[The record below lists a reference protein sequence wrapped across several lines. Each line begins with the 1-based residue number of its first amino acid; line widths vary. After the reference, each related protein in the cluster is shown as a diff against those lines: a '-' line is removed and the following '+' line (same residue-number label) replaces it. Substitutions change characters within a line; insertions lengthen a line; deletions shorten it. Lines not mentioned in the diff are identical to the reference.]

1 MSRQNEKIMS
11 DILEFALIVI
21 IVSASGVM
29 SPGPLFAANITHGLK
44 NGTKAGIKI
53 AIGHS
58 LVEFPLVIL
67 LGIGILS
74 MEVFPEF
81 RTIISIL
88 GAITLFVFAF
98 LQIKTILNKNKKIST
113 KLKQGPIITGVLLSG
128 LNPFFI
134 IWWLTIGLKLISD
147 AMAIWAFAGI
157 LIVFVL
163 HIWMDFVWLGATA
176 FLISKSKKIIS
187 NTNYK
192 IIVLALS
199 AILIYFGITFLI
211 DVIS

>member
-1 MSRQNEKIMS
+1 MSNI
-11 DILEFALIVI
+11 IEFAIIVI
-21 IVSASGVM
+21 IISASGVM
-29 SPGPLFAANITHGLK
+29 SPGPLFAANITYGLK
-44 NGTKAGIKI
+44 QGTKAGIKI

-58 LVEFPLVIL
+58 LVELPLVIL

-74 MEVFPEF
+74 LEIFPEF
-81 RTIISIL
+81 KTIISIL

-98 LQIKTILNKNKKIST
+98 IQIKSTLKKNEKTET
-113 KLKQGPIITGVLLSG
+113 KLKQGPIITGVLLSA

-147 AMAIWAFAGI
+147 AMAIWAFVGI

-163 HIWMDFVWLGATA
+163 HVWMDFVWLGSTA

-192 IIVLALS
+192 IIMLALS
-199 AILIYFGITFLI
+199 AVLIYFGITFLT
-211 DVIS
+211 DVIN

>member
-1 MSRQNEKIMS
+1 MSN
-11 DILEFALIVI
+11 ILEFALIVI
-21 IVSASGVM
+21 IISASGVM

-176 FLISKSKKIIS
+176 FLVSKSKKIIS
-187 NTNYK
+187 NTSYRA
-192 IIVLALS
+192 IILALS
-199 AILIYFGITFLI
+199 IILIYFGITFLM
-211 DVIS
+211 DVIN

>member
-1 MSRQNEKIMS
+1 MSN
-11 DILEFALIVI
+11 ILEFALIVTI
-21 IVSASGVM
+21 ISASGVM

-67 LGIGILS
+67 LGVGILS

-98 LQIKTILNKNKKIST
+98 LQIKTILNKNKKY
-113 KLKQGPIITGVLLSG
+113 QQ
-128 LNPFFI
+128 N
-134 IWWLTIGLKLISD
+134 
-147 AMAIWAFAGI
+147 
-157 LIVFVL
+157 
-163 HIWMDFVWLGATA
+163 
-176 FLISKSKKIIS
+176 
-187 NTNYK
+187 
-192 IIVLALS
+192 
-199 AILIYFGITFLI
+199 
-211 DVIS
+211 

>member
-1 MSRQNEKIMS
+1 MSNI
-11 DILEFALIVI
+11 IEFAIIVI
-21 IVSASGVM
+21 IISASGVM
-29 SPGPLFAANITHGLK
+29 SPGPLFAANITYGLK
-44 NGTKAGIKI
+44 QGTKAGIKI

-58 LVEFPLVIL
+58 LVELPLVIL

-74 MEVFPEF
+74 LEIFPEF
-81 RTIISIL
+81 KTIISIL

-98 LQIKTILNKNKKIST
+98 IQIKSTLKKNEKSEA
-113 KLKQGPIITGVLLSG
+113 KLKQGPIITGVLLSA

-147 AMAIWAFAGI
+147 AMAIWAFVGI

-163 HIWMDFVWLGATA
+163 HIWMDFVWLGSTA

-192 IIVLALS
+192 IIMLVLS
-199 AILIYFGITFLI
+199 AILIYFGITFLT
-211 DVIS
+211 DVIN

>member
-1 MSRQNEKIMS
+1 MSNI
-11 DILEFALIVI
+11 IEFAIIVI
-21 IVSASGVM
+21 IISASGVM
-29 SPGPLFAANITHGLK
+29 SPGPLFAANITYGLK
-44 NGTKAGIKI
+44 QGTKAGIKI

-58 LVEFPLVIL
+58 LVELPLVIL
-67 LGIGILS
+67 LGIGIFSL
-74 MEVFPEF
+74 EIFPEF
-81 RTIISIL
+81 KIIISIL

-98 LQIKTILNKNKKIST
+98 MQIKSTLKKNEKPET
-113 KLKQGPIITGVLLSG
+113 KLKQGPIITGVLLSA

-147 AMAIWAFAGI
+147 AMAIWAFVGI

-163 HIWMDFVWLGATA
+163 HVWMDFVWLGATA

-192 IIVLALS
+192 IIMLALS
-199 AILIYFGITFLI
+199 VILIYFGITFLT
-211 DVIS
+211 DVIN

>member
-1 MSRQNEKIMS
+1 
-11 DILEFALIVI
+11 
-21 IVSASGVM
+21 
-29 SPGPLFAANITHGLK
+29 
-44 NGTKAGIKI
+44 
-53 AIGHS
+53 
-58 LVEFPLVIL
+58 L

-74 MEVFPEF
+74 LEIFPEF
-81 RTIISIL
+81 REIISVL

-98 LQIKTILNKNKKIST
+98 IQIKAVFNKNKKTRI
-113 KLKQGPIITGVLLSG
+113 KLEQGPVVTGILLSV

-187 NTNYK
+187 NTSYRA
-192 IIVLALS
+192 IILALS
-199 AILIYFGITFLI
+199 IILIYFGITFLM
-211 DVIS
+211 DVIN

>member
-1 MSRQNEKIMS
+1 MS
-11 DILEFALIVI
+11 DIIEFAIIVI
-21 IVSASGVM
+21 IISASGVM
-29 SPGPLFAANITHGLK
+29 SPGPLFAANITYGLK
-44 NGTKAGIKI
+44 QGTKAGIKI

-58 LVEFPLVIL
+58 LVELPLVIL

-74 MEVFPEF
+74 LEIFPEF
-81 RTIISIL
+81 KTIISIL

-98 LQIKTILNKNKKIST
+98 IQIKSTLKKNKKSET
-113 KLKQGPIITGVLLSG
+113 KLKQGPIITGVLLSA

-147 AMAIWAFAGI
+147 AMAIWAFVGI

-163 HIWMDFVWLGATA
+163 HVWMDFVWLGSTA

-192 IIVLALS
+192 IIMLALS
-199 AILIYFGITFLI
+199 AILIYFGITFLT
-211 DVIS
+211 DVIN

>member
-1 MSRQNEKIMS
+1 MSNI
-11 DILEFALIVI
+11 IEFAIMVI
-21 IVSASGVM
+21 IISASGVM
-29 SPGPLFAANITHGLK
+29 SPGPLFAANITYGLK
-44 NGTKAGIKI
+44 QGTKAGIKI

-58 LVEFPLVIL
+58 IVELPLVIL
-67 LGIGILS
+67 LGIGIFSL
-74 MEVFPEF
+74 EIFPEF
-81 RTIISIL
+81 KTIISIL

-98 LQIKTILNKNKKIST
+98 MQIKSTLKKNKKSET
-113 KLKQGPIITGVLLSG
+113 KLKQGPIITGVLLSA

-147 AMAIWAFAGI
+147 AMAIWAFVGI

-163 HIWMDFVWLGATA
+163 HVWMDFVWLGSTA

-192 IIVLALS
+192 IIMLALS
-199 AILIYFGITFLI
+199 VILIYFGITFLT
-211 DVIS
+211 DVIN

>member
-1 MSRQNEKIMS
+1 MS
-11 DILEFALIVI
+11 DIIEFAIIVI
-21 IVSASGVM
+21 IISASGVM
-29 SPGPLFAANITHGLK
+29 SPGPLFAANITYGLK
-44 NGTKAGIKI
+44 QGTKAGIKI

-58 LVEFPLVIL
+58 IVELPLVIL
-67 LGIGILS
+67 LGIGIFSL
-74 MEVFPEF
+74 EIFPEF
-81 RTIISIL
+81 KTIISIL

-98 LQIKTILNKNKKIST
+98 IQIKSTLKKNEKSET
-113 KLKQGPIITGVLLSG
+113 KLKQGPIITGVLLSA

-147 AMAIWAFAGI
+147 AMAIWAFVGI

-163 HIWMDFVWLGATA
+163 HVWMDFVWLGSTA

-192 IIVLALS
+192 IIMLALS
-199 AILIYFGITFLI
+199 VILIYFGITFLT
-211 DVIS
+211 DVIN

>member
-1 MSRQNEKIMS
+1 MSNI
-11 DILEFALIVI
+11 IEFAIMVI
-21 IVSASGVM
+21 IISASGVM
-29 SPGPLFAANITHGLK
+29 SPGPLFAANITYGLK
-44 NGTKAGIKI
+44 QGTKAGIKI

-58 LVEFPLVIL
+58 IVELPLVIL
-67 LGIGILS
+67 LGIGIFSL
-74 MEVFPEF
+74 EIFPEF
-81 RTIISIL
+81 KTIISIL

-98 LQIKTILNKNKKIST
+98 IQIKSTLKKNEKSET
-113 KLKQGPIITGVLLSG
+113 KLKQGPIITGVVLSA

-147 AMAIWAFAGI
+147 AMAIWAFVGI

-163 HIWMDFVWLGATA
+163 HVWMDFVWLGATA

-192 IIVLALS
+192 IIMLALS
-199 AILIYFGITFLI
+199 AILIYFGITFLT
-211 DVIS
+211 DVIN

>member
-1 MSRQNEKIMS
+1 MS
-11 DILEFALIVI
+11 DIIEFAIIVI
-21 IVSASGVM
+21 IISASGVM
-29 SPGPLFAANITHGLK
+29 SPGPLFAANITYGLK
-44 NGTKAGIKI
+44 QGTKAGIKI

-58 LVEFPLVIL
+58 LVELPLVIL

-74 MEVFPEF
+74 LEIFPEF
-81 RTIISIL
+81 KTIISIL

-98 LQIKTILNKNKKIST
+98 IQIKSTLKKNEKSET
-113 KLKQGPIITGVLLSG
+113 KPKQGPSITGVLLSA

-147 AMAIWAFAGI
+147 AMAIWAFVGI

-163 HIWMDFVWLGATA
+163 HVWMDFVWLGSTA

-192 IIVLALS
+192 IIMLALS
-199 AILIYFGITFLI
+199 AVLIYFGITFLT
-211 DVIS
+211 DVIN